1 MGCGRDYLICKHE
14 FSIIRSV
21 GHTVLNFRL
30 LEPITLNVTP
40 ALCVSDTPSLDI
52 LEWRIFP
59 LMLVHVQSGFS
70 GNVIVLSVL
79 CYGGIMVSDST
90 LTVGNLSAFLLY
102 AGYIGV
108 SIGGLSSFYS
118 EMNRGL
124 GASTRLWELLDRVPG
139 IPVSG
144 DI

>member
-1 MGCGRDYLICKHE
+1 
-14 FSIIRSV
+14 
-21 GHTVLNFRL
+21 
-30 LEPITLNVTP
+30 
-40 ALCVSDTPSLDI
+40 
-52 LEWRIFP
+52 
-59 LMLVHVQSGFS
+59 
-70 GNVIVLSVL
+70 
-79 CYGGIMVSDST
+79 MVSDSS

-118 EMNRGL
+118 ELNRGL
-124 GASTRLWELLDRVPG
+124 GASTRLWELVDRMPA

>member
-1 MGCGRDYLICKHE
+1 
-14 FSIIRSV
+14 
-21 GHTVLNFRL
+21 
-30 LEPITLNVTP
+30 
-40 ALCVSDTPSLDI
+40 
-52 LEWRIFP
+52 
-59 LMLVHVQSGFS
+59 MLVHVQSGFS

>member
-1 MGCGRDYLICKHE
+1 M
-14 FSIIRSV
+14 
-21 GHTVLNFRL
+21 
-30 LEPITLNVTP
+30 
-40 ALCVSDTPSLDI
+40 
-52 LEWRIFP
+52 
-59 LMLVHVQSGFS
+59 QSGFS

-79 CYGGIMVSDST
+79 YYGGIMVSENT

-124 GASTRLWELLDRVPG
+124 GASTRLWELVDRVPT

-144 DI
+144 NICLLCETYCPCPKWNYKTFVSHALQVV